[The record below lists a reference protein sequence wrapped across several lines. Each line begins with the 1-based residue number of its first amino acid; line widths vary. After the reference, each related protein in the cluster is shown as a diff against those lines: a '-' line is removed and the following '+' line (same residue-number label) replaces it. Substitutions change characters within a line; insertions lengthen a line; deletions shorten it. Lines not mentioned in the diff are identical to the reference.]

1 MVVGNVREDGWS
13 PETDRRPAHSVDRG
27 HTGPAAPWTALNGL
41 PGPALLVI
49 VAVLYLALAQASI
62 WLNDPVQLGAAFWP
76 AAGVSLGLLLL
87 LDRRMWPWIL
97 GGVVVAEVAGDLVRG
112 YAPGAIAFWA
122 AGNVVEPLVG
132 ALLIRRFTSR
142 NGSLTPLRALIGFL
156 LGGVLVG
163 PLVGATIGSMGTIVF
178 LGLAPALVWPK
189 YVVGDALGVLV
200 VAPVLLTW
208 DHPGA
213 TGSRLEA
220 AVLAVTSA
228 AATVLVFRNWDV
240 VWDVTLPYLIVP
252 FLVWA
257 GLRFGV
263 RGVALI
269 ALGIAMIANVATA
282 TGYGPFA
289 ITGGTQYAVTLLQV
303 FLGIALTTGLVLAS
317 LASDLTDSRDMAR
330 RLSEHNEAERR
341 NRQFR
346 DAFVGVM
353 SHEIRTPITTIY
365 GMSELLRKRHRTMEP
380 DTVGQYL
387 EDIAGDADRL
397 RRLTED
403 LLVLSRAEGG
413 RLDVATNPLMMGHL
427 VRTTVES
434 ERVRSTEHH
443 FAVKGPSQLPLVLG
457 EDVYVEQIAR
467 NFLGNAAKYSPPGTS
482 ITVTLSREAGGV
494 AVRVT
499 DSGPGLPDGPPDKL
513 FDVFYRAPDAIGSTS
528 GAGIG
533 LFVCRELAKA
543 MGGRV
548 WAARAPGGTGAE
560 FGLWLPEATDAMLGA
575 Q

>member
-1 MVVGNVREDGWS
+1 
-13 PETDRRPAHSVDRG
+13 
-27 HTGPAAPWTALNGL
+27 
-41 PGPALLVI
+41 
-49 VAVLYLALAQASI
+49 
-62 WLNDPVQLGAAFWP
+62 
-76 AAGVSLGLLLL
+76 
-87 LDRRMWPWIL
+87 
-97 GGVVVAEVAGDLVRG
+97 
-112 YAPGAIAFWA
+112 
-122 AGNVVEPLVG
+122 
-132 ALLIRRFTSR
+132 
-142 NGSLTPLRALIGFL
+142 
-156 LGGVLVG
+156 
-163 PLVGATIGSMGTIVF
+163 
-178 LGLAPALVWPK
+178 
-189 YVVGDALGVLV
+189 
-200 VAPVLLTW
+200 
-208 DHPGA
+208 
-213 TGSRLEA
+213 
-220 AVLAVTSA
+220 
-228 AATVLVFRNWDV
+228 
-240 VWDVTLPYLIVP
+240 
-252 FLVWA
+252 
-257 GLRFGV
+257 
-263 RGVALI
+263 
-269 ALGIAMIANVATA
+269 
-282 TGYGPFA
+282 
-289 ITGGTQYAVTLLQV
+289 
-303 FLGIALTTGLVLAS
+303 
-317 LASDLTDSRDMAR
+317 
-330 RLSEHNEAERR
+330 
-341 NRQFR
+341 
-346 DAFVGVM
+346 
-353 SHEIRTPITTIY
+353 
-365 GMSELLRKRHRTMEP
+365 
-380 DTVGQYL
+380 VGQYL

-575 Q
+575 P

>member
-1 MVVGNVREDGWS
+1 VVASAFGESRT
-13 PETDRRPAHSVDRG
+13 PTAHR
-27 HTGPAAPWTALNGL
+27 GPAEARRSTDPAPWPTLSRL
-41 PGPALLVI
+41 PRPVLLAI
-49 VAVLYLALAQASI
+49 VAGLYLALAQLSI
-62 WLNDPVQLGAAFWP
+62 WLNNPVQLGGAFWP

-87 LDRRMWPWIL
+87 LDRHTWPWIL
-97 GGVVVAEVAGDLVRG
+97 GGVAVAEIAGDLVHG
-112 YAPGAIAFWA
+112 YAPGAIAFWTI
-122 AGNVVEPLVG
+122 GNVVEPLVG
-132 ALLIRRFTSR
+132 ALLIQRFASPR
-142 NGSLTPLRALIGFL
+142 GSLTPLNALVGFL
-156 LGGVLVG
+156 LLGVFVG
-163 PLVGATIGSMGTIVF
+163 PVVGATIGSIGSVVF
-178 LGLAPALVWPK
+178 TGLSPLLVWPK

-208 DHPGA
+208 VHRSEPR
-213 TGSRLEA
+213 SRFEASLLAASSA
-220 AVLAVTSA
+220 AV
-228 AATVLVFRNWDV
+228 TVLVFRNWDV

-269 ALGIAMIANVATA
+269 ALAIALIADVATS

-289 ITGGTQYAVTLLQV
+289 ITGGTEYAVTLLQV
-303 FLGIALTTGLVLAS
+303 FLGISITTGLVLAS
-317 LASDLTDSRDMAR
+317 LASDLTDSRQMAR
-330 RLSEHNEAERR
+330 RLSEHNDLEQR

-365 GMSELLRKRHRTMEP
+365 GMTELLRKRHRTMEP
-380 DTVGQYL
+380 DRVGQYL
-387 EDIAGDADRL
+387 DDIAGDADRL

-413 RLDVATNPLMMGHL
+413 RLELATNPVLIGHL

-434 ERVRSTEHH
+434 ERVRSAQHH
-443 FAVKGPSQLPLVLG
+443 FVVKGPTQLPLVLG
-457 EDVYVEQIAR
+457 EEVYVEQIAR
-467 NFLGNAAKYSPPGTS
+467 NFLGNAAKYSPPGTT
-482 ITVTLSREAGGV
+482 ITVSLAREADGV

-499 DSGPGLPDGPPDKL
+499 DSGPGLPDGPAEQL
-513 FDVFYRAPDAIGSTS
+513 FDVFYRAPDAVGTTA

-533 LFVCRELAKA
+533 LFVCRELAQA

-548 WAARAPGGTGAE
+548 WAAAAPGGQGAE
-560 FGLWLPEATDAMLGA
+560 FGLWLPEATEAQLGER
-575 Q
+575 